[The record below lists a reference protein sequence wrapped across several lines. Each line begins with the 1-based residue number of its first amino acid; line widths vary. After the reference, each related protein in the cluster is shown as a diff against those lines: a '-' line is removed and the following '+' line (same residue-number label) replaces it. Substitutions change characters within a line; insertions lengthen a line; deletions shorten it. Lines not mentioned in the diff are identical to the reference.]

1 MASTVAAIATPLS
14 AGAVGIVRL
23 SGEEALKIASKC
35 FTTTL
40 LPSFTHAEPYRM
52 YLGKFNAEGFS
63 DRCLA
68 VYFKSPHSFTGEDVV
83 EFQCHG
89 GVRLMEEVLKS
100 VISHGAVIADKGEFT
115 KRAFLNG
122 KFSLAQAEGVAEM
135 IMSENIAALNAGYRM
150 LKGNLS
156 SQVRSMLDTIL
167 DLTAS
172 LEASLDYPDELEEE
186 VKQLSTEVLG
196 KLYIDVKTLLK
207 SASKGRIVKSGIN
220 IAIVGAPNIGK
231 SSLLNALL
239 GKDRAIVTDIA
250 GTTRDTLEERIE
262 VNGVFLNFID
272 TAGIRQTSDYV
283 EQLGIDKA
291 YSSAENADIVLF
303 MLDASGEMSKEDMAL
318 EARLKDKRVLKV
330 YNKSDMGILPSNNDG
345 IAISALN
352 GTNID
357 LLLDKIVSYFMSG
370 EVDTSGEILTNLRH
384 IDAVERAL
392 DSIKSATY
400 NVEDAPIE
408 CTLIDLHAAYSA
420 LGEITGDTASED
432 VIDRIFTKFC
442 LGK

>member
-1 MASTVAAIATPLS
+1 MVSTVAAIATPLS

-23 SGEEALKIASKC
+23 SGEDALKIASEC
-35 FTTTL
+35 FTTSL

-52 YLGKFNAEGFS
+52 YLGRFNAEGFS

-135 IMSENIAALNAGYRM
+135 INSENIAALNAGYRM

-156 SQVRSMLDTIL
+156 LQVRELLDTIL

-172 LEASLDYPDELEEE
+172 LEASLDYPEELEEE
-186 VKQLSTEVLG
+186 VKQLSLEVLG
-196 KLYIDVKTLLK
+196 RLYVDVKTLLK

-262 VNGVFLNFID
+262 VKGVFLNFID

-303 MLDASGEMSKEDMAL
+303 LLDASKEMTKEDMAL
-318 EARLKDKRVLKV
+318 AARLKDKRVLKV

-357 LLLDKIVSYFMSG
+357 ILLDTIVSYFMSG
-370 EVDTSGEILTNLRH
+370 DVDTSGEILTNLRH
-384 IDAVERAL
+384 INAVERAF

>member
-1 MASTVAAIATPLS
+1 
-14 AGAVGIVRL
+14 
-23 SGEEALKIASKC
+23 
-35 FTTTL
+35 
-40 LPSFTHAEPYRM
+40 
-52 YLGKFNAEGFS
+52 
-63 DRCLA
+63 
-68 VYFKSPHSFTGEDVV
+68 
-83 EFQCHG
+83 
-89 GVRLMEEVLKS
+89 MEEVLKS

-156 SQVRSMLDTIL
+156 SQVRGMLDTIL

-303 MLDASGEMSKEDMAL
+303 MLDASGEMSNEDMAL

>member
-156 SQVRSMLDTIL
+156 SQVRGMLDTIL

>member
-23 SGEEALKIASKC
+23 SGEEALKIASEC

-40 LPSFTHAEPYRM
+40 LSSFTHAEPYRM

-156 SQVRSMLDTIL
+156 SQVRGMLDTIL

-262 VNGVFLNFID
+262 VNGVFLNIID

-303 MLDASGEMSKEDMAL
+303 MLDASGEMSKEDMVL
-318 EARLKDKRVLKV
+318 EARLKDKRLLKV

>member
-23 SGEEALKIASKC
+23 SGEEALKIASEC

>member
-156 SQVRSMLDTIL
+156 SQVRCMLDTIL

>member
-23 SGEEALKIASKC
+23 SGEEALKIASEC

-40 LPSFTHAEPYRM
+40 LSSFTHAEPYRM

-156 SQVRSMLDTIL
+156 SQVRGMLDTIL

-303 MLDASGEMSKEDMAL
+303 MLDASGEMSKEDMVL
-318 EARLKDKRVLKV
+318 EARLKDKRLLKV

>member
-23 SGEEALKIASKC
+23 SGEEALKIASAC

-40 LPSFTHAEPYRM
+40 LSSFTHAEPYRM

-318 EARLKDKRVLKV
+318 EARLKDKRLLKV

>member
-156 SQVRSMLDTIL
+156 SQVRGMLDAIL

>member
-23 SGEEALKIASKC
+23 SGEEALKIASEC

-156 SQVRSMLDTIL
+156 SQVRGMLDTIL

-196 KLYIDVKTLLK
+196 NLYIDVKTLLK

-303 MLDASGEMSKEDMAL
+303 MLDASGEMSKEDLAL

>member
-23 SGEEALKIASKC
+23 SGEEALKIASAC

-40 LPSFTHAEPYRM
+40 LSSFTHAEPYRM

-156 SQVRSMLDTIL
+156 SQVRNMLDTIL

>member
-23 SGEEALKIASKC
+23 SGEEALKIASEC

-156 SQVRSMLDTIL
+156 SQVRCMLDTIL

>member
-23 SGEEALKIASKC
+23 SGEEALKIASAC

-40 LPSFTHAEPYRM
+40 LSSFTHAEPYRM

-262 VNGVFLNFID
+262 VTGVFLNFID

-318 EARLKDKRVLKV
+318 EARLKDKRLLKV

>member
-23 SGEEALKIASKC
+23 SGEEALKIASEC

-156 SQVRSMLDTIL
+156 SQVRGMLDTIL

-303 MLDASGEMSKEDMAL
+303 MLDASGEMSNEDMAL